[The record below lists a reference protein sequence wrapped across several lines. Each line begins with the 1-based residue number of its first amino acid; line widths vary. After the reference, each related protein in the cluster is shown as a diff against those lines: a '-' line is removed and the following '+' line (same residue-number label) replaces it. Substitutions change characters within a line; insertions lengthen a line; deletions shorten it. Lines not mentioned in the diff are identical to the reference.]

1 VTESGSSGW
10 VFGGPLAEL
19 PPAIAWTLL
28 AIVAI
33 IGVVLVWTSYRRS
46 VRPLK
51 RPLGIALALL
61 RLTLVGVLLLC
72 LANPV
77 RVERSLAKTADP
89 STRAK
94 PRLAVVVD
102 RSDSMTQPDSRN
114 RSRLDDARTNWRRI
128 EAAAQKHFGATRYFS
143 LAEDLRPANSLD
155 DAAARSGAT
164 NETRLYRSL
173 ATLLNET
180 PAERPDAVVVLT
192 DGVDTSSDPDTLL
205 RDAAMATGVPVY
217 FVPGS
222 NRSARPEPFV
232 RVREWRIPP
241 TALPNSEFSLEAT
254 VETYSRA
261 DRKVPFSLWQSGRVI
276 SRGEFELTR
285 GPNLVS
291 RSFVVSASVPGQ
303 VEFALRI
310 GSGDTAPFAARG
322 LTEVLPPREK
332 KIRVLVYQTA
342 LDWGL
347 RYFTQ
352 ALRTD
357 PAFEF
362 STFVTPDLGL
372 TISGAS
378 QPGAA
383 KLGQLPEDAKSLAEF
398 DCVVLVRVDPAR
410 ITPVQQTALVDFA
423 RKGGCVLFMS
433 PDATTMPR
441 FAESP
446 LLTLLPVELPTVMQ
460 APPTAPARPP
470 REVLINQITRSAKGA
485 PSPPMEKLTQFAL
498 TESGQASPIFARAAT
513 RGAERLTPRFR
524 DYVPLHRAKPG
535 TEVLAVHP
543 TGKDASSGKPHILL
557 AVQQFGSGRSALLTT
572 DTLWRWKMDEPSE
585 SHAVAT
591 FWQQLL
597 LAIGR
602 QDKTGSLRFL
612 DTPAQ
617 VRVGQPTALKIG
629 GVAHERLPAVTAKAP
644 DGRSITLPVKRTEDG
659 DPPWASEWTPDR
671 AGVWEISAAIQGA
684 NPAIIFPAV
693 MPETN
698 AELAQSLPAIEGM
711 RALARETGG
720 ALLSHEAPP
729 AWSENPDR
737 ERQLEPATHTRA
749 FLRWNN
755 WYVLSGMLGCF
766 ALELILRRLW
776 KLL

>member
-1 VTESGSSGW
+1 MTELESSGW

-19 PPAIAWTLL
+19 PPAIAWSLL
-28 AIVAI
+28 AIGSV
-33 IGVVLVWTSYRRS
+33 IGIALVWTRYRSS
-46 VRPLK
+46 VRPLR
-51 RPLGIALALL
+51 RPHGITLALL
-61 RLTLVGVLLLC
+61 RVALVGLLLLC

-77 RVERSLAKTADP
+77 RVERSPSKIADP
-89 STRAK
+89 SARTK

-114 RSRLDDARTNWRRI
+114 RSRLDDARTNWRRL
-128 EAAAQKHFGATRYFS
+128 EAAAEKHFGVTRYFS
-143 LAEDLRPANSLD
+143 LADDLRPANSLVE
-155 DAAARSGAT
+155 ATARTGAT
-164 NETRLYRSL
+164 HETRLYRSL
-173 ATLLNET
+173 ATLLNES

-205 RDAAMATGVPVY
+205 RDAAMATGVPIY

-232 RVREWRIPP
+232 RVREWRAPP
-241 TALPNSEFSLEAT
+241 NALPNSEFSLEAT
-254 VETYSRA
+254 VEAYSRA
-261 DRKVPFSLWQSGRVI
+261 DRKVPFSLWQAGQVI

-291 RSFVVSASVPGQ
+291 RSFIVSASEPGP

-310 GSGDTAPFAARG
+310 GHGDTAPFAARG
-322 LTEVLPPREK
+322 LTQVLPPREK
-332 KIRVLVYQTA
+332 KIRVLVFQTA

-347 RYFTQ
+347 RYFTH

-383 KLGQLPEDAKSLAEF
+383 KLGQLPGDAKALAEF

-410 ITPVQQTALVDFA
+410 ITPDQQTALVDFA

-441 FAESP
+441 FAGSP
-446 LLTLLPVELPTVMQ
+446 LLTLLPVELPTDMPV
-460 APPTAPARPP
+460 PPTAPAPP
-470 REVLINQITRSAKGA
+470 SRDVLTKQITRSAKGA
-485 PSPPMEKLTQFAL
+485 PSPPIEKLTPFAL
-498 TESGQASPIFARAAT
+498 TESGHASPIFARAAT
-513 RGAERLTPRFR
+513 RGSGQITPRFR
-524 DYVPLHRAKPG
+524 DYVALHRAKPG

-557 AVQQFGSGRSALLTT
+557 AVQAFGSGRSALLTT

-585 SHAVAT
+585 SAVVAT

-617 VRVGQPTALKIG
+617 VRVGQSTALKIG
-629 GVAHERLPAVTAKAP
+629 GVAHEQLPAVTAKSP
-644 DGRSITLPVKRTEDG
+644 DGRSIALPVQRTENG
-659 DPPWASEWTPDR
+659 DLPWALAWMPDR
-671 AGVWEISAAIQGA
+671 SGVWEISAAVQGA
-684 NPAIIFPAV
+684 NPAIIFPVV
-693 MPETN
+693 MPEATT
-698 AELAQSLPAIEGM
+698 ELAQSLPALEGM

-729 AWSENPDR
+729 AWREDSS
-737 ERQLEPATHTRA
+737 ERQLEPTSSTRVY
-749 FLRWNN
+749 LSWNN
-755 WYVLSGMLGCF
+755 WYVLSAMLGCF
-766 ALELILRRLW
+766 ALELILRRIW